1 MTDFAILSQNVG
13 AELRLRQSDCDLRSE
28 NKILSWWDWKC
39 YLSEFERVW
48 IAICCYL
55 LPAPAPSSGGS
66 VQVLSVRSSSPL
78 AAVNTFQILSFH
90 WVILS
95 LCLTVW
101 LTALQGWGRMRL
113 CCLSLTGKSVIWIY
127 LLYRPLSSKYRHG
140 PFIFILK
147 PSFPI
152 NWLYQMTIRSPAP
165 SLLTLT

>member
-13 AELRLRQSDCDLRSE
+13 AELRLRQSDCDVRSE

-66 VQVLSVRSSSPL
+66 VQVLSVRPSSPL

-90 WVILS
+90 WVIS
-95 LCLTVW
+95 ARNPVLT
-101 LTALQGWGRMRL
+101 LPICIIHCMQGWSRM

-127 LLYRPLSSKYRHG
+127 LSASEQQIQTRTIHFHFKT
-140 PFIFILK
+140 FI
-147 PSFPI
+147 SH
-152 NWLYQMTIRSPAP
+152 Q
-165 SLLTLT
+165 LTLSDDNPQPSPLT

>member
-48 IAICCYL
+48 IAICWYL
-55 LPAPAPSSGGS
+55 LPAPSSGGS

-78 AAVNTFQILSFH
+78 AAVNTFQILPFH
-90 WVILS
+90 WAIFARKQKVFTYLFN
-95 LCLTVW
+95 W
-101 LTALQGWGRMRL
+101 LRGWEQMY
-113 CCLSLTGKSVIWIY
+113 CASLTGKSLIWIY

-152 NWLYQMTIRSPAP
+152 NWLHQMTIH
-165 SLLTLT
+165 SLLT